1 MSVKYKNSLS
11 AAERI
16 KKKPWQTKWR
26 QVGDISKETRKEKIV
41 KSFEIYFTS

>member
-16 KKKPWQTKWR
+16 KKKNPDKLN
-26 QVGDISKETRKEKIV
+26 GDKL
-41 KSFEIYFTS
+41 EIFPKKLERRR

>member
-16 KKKPWQTKWR
+16 KKNPDKLN
-26 QVGDISKETRKEKIV
+26 GDKL
-41 KSFEIYFTS
+41 EIFPKKLGRRR